1 MCKGSEYATY
11 SYNNV
16 VVTNVIILEFL
27 SARFVHPGVRQL
39 TSFCLFFFLHK
50 LEHKNNER

>member
-27 SARFVHPGVRQL
+27 SARFVHPGARQL
-39 TSFCLFFFLHK
+39 TSFCLFFLHK